1 MPGLWQGG
9 THGSDTVGGFGFGEY
24 QPTKDNFD
32 TVITLY
38 GHANPAGRNVK
49 ELRLSIIDGDM
60 SDFDANEDLYELVQ
74 TAHRDWMA
82 GKRVLIR
89 CQAGWNRSG
98 LVMALTLIKA
108 GAQPQEAIDLIR
120 KKRVPEA
127 LSNRHFEQWLLHD
140 ADLEFWRRR
149 LAA

>member
-9 THGSDTVGGFGFGEY
+9 THDSDTVGGFGFGEY
-24 QPTKDNFD
+24 QPTKKDFD

-60 SDFDANEDLYELVQ
+60 TDFEATELVALVNV
-74 TAHRDWMA
+74 AHRDWVA

-98 LVMALTLIKA
+98 LIMALTLIKA
-108 GAQPQEAIDLIR
+108 GAQPQEAINLIR

-127 LSNRHFEQWLLHD
+127 LSNRYFERFILNQTPSKW
-140 ADLEFWRRR
+140 
-149 LAA
+149 AA